1 MTNIAPRSGNLPVSP
16 VGLGGLTAGSV
27 GGAVTGG
34 PRTSP
39 LIRYLAAVKRVK
51 WLVLLLTLA
60 GLGGGY
66 LMTRFRPQT
75 YVVRARL
82 QIAPSTEG
90 ASYANDQWKQ
100 YFVSYVIIEPVVLA
114 RRLFIKGPKR
124 VGAPPLPLGPSGP
137 AAALFNGLTV
147 TPERYATGTYRFKI
161 SDDGR
166 TWELSNVTSGG
177 KDRGAVGDSVGRAFG
192 FRWVPLI
199 ENRWYGQ
206 TFEFDV
212 VTSREAADEIKG
224 KLTIGLAKFSP
235 RFMDLSLE
243 GQEARSTAGT
253 LNDLMQQFVTQ
264 AAATKSRDLTRNA
277 HVLDSQLTQ
286 QNLKLQEYQRALE
299 TYRTHIITL
308 PHEELPV
315 APGLEQTSPSGY
327 TAYLMKTQQLESLK
341 RDRRELMLALAKDT
355 AGQPVVDQLTMIPAT
370 KASPELSAVVMELMK
385 SEQELRQNRMRYQD
399 AYKGPDIDMPRLIQH
414 VHDLRMTTIPI
425 AVHAVVRNLDEAIAT
440 ADSEVKAGGHELESI
455 PSRSI
460 EESDL
465 RRKEMLQEKI
475 VDGLMVKWQDAT
487 TRDASALPDVT
498 VLDPAVAPLNPNA
511 NRSAILIAM
520 GAFAGLGAGL
530 ALALLLDV
538 TDKRV
543 RYADQVSSGLGLTI
557 LGVIP
562 EIRGAKGEQPSA
574 EEAAQVIEAFRT
586 VRLNLAHTVSQDRMT
601 LTVSSPSPGDGKS
614 LVASNLSL
622 SFAESG
628 YRTLLIDGDT
638 RRGELHRTFGVERRP
653 GLLDYLVG
661 ELGVDDLLR
670 PSTHPNLQLIT
681 SGSRKRNAPELL
693 GTARMRDLVELMH
706 QRFDVVIIDSP
717 PMGAGIDAFVLGT
730 ITGNLMLV
738 LRAGSTERDLAEA
751 KLQIVDQLPIRLTGA
766 VLNDVRASMNDY
778 KYYSYSYG
786 YGAVDEESAR
796 TSIGAGG
803 TSSTD

>member
-16 VGLGGLTAGSV
+16 AGLGGLTPGSV
-27 GGAVTGG
+27 GSAITGG

-90 ASYANDQWKQ
+90 ASYANEQWKQ

-147 TPERYATGTYRFKI
+147 TPERYATGTYRLKI
-161 SDDGR
+161 SDDGK
-166 TWELSNVTSGG
+166 TWELTNVTSGA

-192 FRWVPLI
+192 FRWVPLV
-199 ENRWYGQ
+199 ESRWRGQ

-224 KLTIGLAKFSP
+224 KLNIGLARFAP
-235 RFMDLSLE
+235 RFMDLSLD
-243 GQEARSTAGT
+243 GQEAGSTAGI

-264 AAATKSRDLTRNA
+264 AAMTKSRDLTRSA

-286 QNLKLQEYQRALE
+286 QNLKLQEYQRALQ

-315 APGLEQTSPSGY
+315 APGLDQTSPTGY
-327 TAYLMKTQQLESLK
+327 TAYLMKTQQLEALK
-341 RDRRELMLALAKDT
+341 RDRRELFLALAKDT
-355 AGQPVVDQLTMIPAT
+355 AGEPVVDQLTMIPAT

-399 AYKGPDIDMPRLIQH
+399 AYKGAEIDMPRLIQH
-414 VHDLRMTTIPI
+414 VHDLRMTTIPT
-425 AVHAVVRNLDEAIAT
+425 AVHAVVRNLNDAIART
-440 ADSEVKAGGHELESI
+440 DSEVQAGGHELESI

-475 VDGLMVKWQDAT
+475 VDGLMVKWQEAT

-511 NRSAILIAM
+511 NRSAILIAI
-520 GAFAGLGAGL
+520 GALAGLGSGL

-661 ELGVDDLLR
+661 ELSVDALLR
-670 PSTHPNLQLIT
+670 PSTHPHLQLIT

-693 GTARMRDLVELMH
+693 GTARMRELVELMH
-706 QRFDVVIIDSP
+706 ERFDVVIIDSP

-796 TSIGAGG
+796 TSIGTGE
-803 TSSTD
+803 TSAKD